1 MKIYIVGTVG
11 SGKSTLARKLSEK
24 NSMRVFHLD
33 NIVHEGERNRTDKEV
48 FESIECIF
56 KNECFIIEDTLR
68 ERFNPLLDK
77 VDKIIYLDLPKN
89 LLKYRIIKR
98 YVKQK
103 LRLEKST
110 QFFPVE
116 PAKGN
121 LISVHILNE
130 PRFPHFV
137 TAQCLPLTVMLRDI
151 SHHRMRV

>member
-68 ERFNPLLDK
+68 ERFIPLLDK

-110 QFFPVE
+110 YRPSLQMLKQMFIWQKNGRSE
-116 PAKGN
+116 
-121 LISVHILNE
+121 LIN
-130 PRFPHFV
+130 
-137 TAQCLPLTVMLRDI
+137 AQKNK
-151 SHHRMRV
+151 

>member
-68 ERFNPLLDK
+68 ERFIPLLDK

-110 QFFPVE
+110 YRPSLQMLKQMFIWQKNGRSELINSQKNKIVLHNKREIRQFIKNFQ
-116 PAKGN
+116 K
-121 LISVHILNE
+121 
-130 PRFPHFV
+130 
-137 TAQCLPLTVMLRDI
+137 
-151 SHHRMRV
+151 